1 MTDRPHR
8 RNLVAQRIERALAR
22 RSGEADPQKLA
33 AAVQD
38 ALGYVPVDAHQAI
51 AERAGCAREV
61 VERAVAGA
69 EALRTEPHGRHR
81 VTICTGRTCA
91 RRGGA
96 KLLRS
101 ARRRLGVG
109 VFETSA
115 DGAIHLE
122 PFRCFGQCAMAPN
135 IRIDGG
141 VRGAMTLDRFE
152 LLVDVL
158 RRPPRD

>member
-1 MTDRPHR
+1 M
-8 RNLVAQRIERALAR
+8 Q
-22 RSGEADPQKLA
+22 A
-33 AAVQD
+33 AIGHVPATAVGSIAGSHDCSPEEVD
-38 ALGYVPVDAHQAI
+38 AL
-51 AERAGCAREV
+51 
-61 VERAVAGA
+61 VERSDDLDAAPRA
-69 EALRTEPHGRHR
+69 RHR

-96 KLLRS
+96 ELVRA
-101 ARRRLGVG
+101 ARRILDGE

-115 DGAIHLE
+115 DGAIYLE

-141 VRGAMTLDRFE
+141 VRGAMTRERFE
-152 LLVDVL
+152 LLLAML